1 MPLLLPSIN
10 QQRLL
15 LYQNS
20 DLWCQMPAFKHN
32 RDVVSF
38 MDGFKQFSTTQHVD
52 VSKKEIIF
60 ISTRIGDILCVR
72 ELSIKKARCMKC

>member
-20 DLWCQMPAFKHN
+20 DLWCQIPAFKHN

-38 MDGFKQFSTTQHVD
+38 MDGFKQLCTTQLVD
-52 VSKKEIIF
+52 VSKKEIYF
-60 ISTRIGDILCVR
+60 YRH
-72 ELSIKKARCMKC
+72 